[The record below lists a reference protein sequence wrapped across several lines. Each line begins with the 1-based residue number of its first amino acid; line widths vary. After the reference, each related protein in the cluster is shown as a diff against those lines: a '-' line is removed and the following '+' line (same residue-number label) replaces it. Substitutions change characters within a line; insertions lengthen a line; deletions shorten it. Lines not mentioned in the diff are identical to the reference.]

1 VRTIVGLANNLASA
15 TVAEG
20 VETQEQFA
28 HAQQM
33 GCTEVQGY
41 FLSQPKPAKEI
52 EALRQHLDATVP
64 KIGRRPAIGKD
75 QGALPRRAA

>member
-1 VRTIVGLANNLASA
+1 
-15 TVAEG
+15 
-20 VETQEQFA
+20 
-28 HAQQM
+28 M

-41 FLSQPKPAKEI
+41 FLSQPRPAKEI

-64 KIGRRPAIGKD
+64 KIGRTPTIGKD